1 MARPARKTRVTKIN
15 FGDVEGT
22 PGQRRG
28 GRRIPEGDYLAKIT
42 KVEPHKTE
50 KGRSF
55 HWQFQ
60 VTESASGNKKYKGTT
75 FHYYTSL
82 KPDALFNLRNL
93 IFASTGKNVTGKA
106 VNFDPNKL
114 VGKVIGIIVEDE
126 EYKKKIQS
134 RCVDVLPKDQL
145 EAEDEDEDEDDEDED
160 EEDDEDEDE
169 DEEEDE
175 EDDEEDD
182 EDDLDDVDVDEDM

>member
-1 MARPARKTRVTKIN
+1 MATKSRKTKVTKIN
-15 FGDVEGT
+15 FGGVEGT

-28 GRRIPEGDYLAKIT
+28 ARRIPEGDYLAKIV

-50 KGRSF
+50 KGKSF

-60 VTESASGNKKYKGTT
+60 VTESASGNKKHKGVT

-93 IFASTGKNVTGKA
+93 IFAATGRNVTGKSL
-106 VNFDPNKL
+106 NFDPNKL
-114 VGKVIGIIVEDE
+114 KGKVIGIIVEDE

-145 EAEDEDEDEDDEDED
+145 EAEDEDDEDEDEDEDEDDEEDDED
-160 EEDDEDEDE
+160 EEDEEDEDEDE
-169 DEEEDE
+169 DEEDE
-175 EDDEEDD
+175 
-182 EDDLDDVDVDEDM
+182 LDDVDTDEDM